1 MTEYD
6 TFEHL
11 PSWLA
16 DVREQAED
24 GATIAL
30 VGNMADRP
38 ASQLAVSKEEA
49 QAFAQQNEYVG
60 R

>member
-16 DVREQAED
+16 
-24 GATIAL
+24 ATVAL